1 MPSSASVNCEM
12 LRNEDDMLGMSLGTF
27 RKYCGR
33 SPTQFYEPSAMPSV
47 APAQPALKRALI
59 PEFDAAQGQDVDLPD
74 APAGKGLHGTCFSPA
89 AAMEGLASEVLG
101 PETSDGLTRKDQNA
115 LKAAKKKKA
124 QEKAMAKSKGKAVSS
139 EAPVHE
145 DHDEMGE
152 EEEDMEPEVP
162 NPKKTRKPK
171 AKAKANPKPKC
182 KAAATPKG
190 GRGSGRARGRGRGR
204 GQSHEVE
211 TPEHRG
217 PAVPEVPEE
226 TPPGAAD
233 KQPIRKRKAGDKPPA
248 LAKKVKGL
256 PTEQREECKKFLTC
270 KYIEC
275 PLISPHVRN
284 ALSWQEL
291 GVWGMCV

>member
-1 MPSSASVNCEM
+1 MPSSASVNREM

-27 RKYCGR
+27 GNYCGR

-59 PEFDAAQGQDVDLPD
+59 PEFDAAQGQDVDMPD
-74 APAGKGLHGTCFSPA
+74 APAGKGLQGTCFSPA

-145 DHDEMGE
+145 DHDDMG

-171 AKAKANPKPKC
+171 AKAKANPKPK
-182 KAAATPKG
+182 G
-190 GRGSGRARGRGRGR
+190 NSGQA
-204 GQSHEVE
+204 S
-211 TPEHRG
+211 
-217 PAVPEVPEE
+217 
-226 TPPGAAD
+226 
-233 KQPIRKRKAGDKPPA
+233 
-248 LAKKVKGL
+248 
-256 PTEQREECKKFLTC
+256 
-270 KYIEC
+270 
-275 PLISPHVRN
+275 SP
-284 ALSWQEL
+284 S
-291 GVWGMCV
+291 